1 MSARRVKMTD
11 SVVIPAII
19 VTLIVSMFG
28 LFGYGFWVN
37 KQPVHITQQ
46 GACTV
51 IEQGGFYTTQCPRA
65 VINTESYI
73 DERE

>member
-1 MSARRVKMTD
+1 MLEEIVL
-11 SVVIPAII
+11 PAII
-19 VTLIVSMFG
+19 TLLFLAIFG
-28 LFGYGFWVN
+28 LFGAAFWVN

-51 IEQGGFYTTQCPRA
+51 IEQGGFYSTQCPRA
-65 VINTESYI
+65 VINTESYV